1 MNKTVTINI
10 SGIIFHIEEDA
21 YETLSKYLSTIRGY
35 FNNAQDKE
43 EIMSDIEARIAELL
57 KEKISDFKQV
67 VLMGDVDHVMN
78 IMGKPEDFAGDED
91 QSSNNNQDTY
101 YTNPNRKRRFFRDP
115 DDKLIGGVCSGVANY
130 FDWDPTIIRI
140 VYAILALTTFGFLFA
155 VYILLWIIL
164 PEAKTTAEKLEM
176 RGESIDINNI
186 SKTVKEEAEQL
197 KERVKKFGQPGRTN
211 KTGEKLGEAFKQ
223 FFTIVFMV
231 LGKFVGA
238 LFMLFG
244 IGLMIG
250 VIAIFMNKASI
261 DGTNAQLYV
270 DDFLVTNKFFTFI
283 GIILLMGVPAIML
296 LYKGF
301 KMLFGIKYHNKWLNI
316 GSGILWTI
324 GMIMLSVTAINAA
337 KEFGEEGKIKTPYQ
351 LQNAKM
357 DTLYVS
363 VDVNN
368 KLLEMYDSYEEV
380 KQMGDSRVGGF
391 TDHGFQLIE
400 VNGEKSVYGAAQVN
414 IVESAS
420 DSFEVSIIRKARGS
434 EKKPAMERAKKITYS
449 IKQNDSLLI
458 IDPLF
463 SIEKDEKL
471 REQEVIIQI
480 RVPKGKVVKLDK
492 SLYSFLHDVDN
503 VSNTWDGDMVNR
515 RWIMTSR
522 GLECIDCNGLSL
534 EGLDPN
540 HFPPTPP
547 LPPNPNGININ
558 DKDAKIKVDEKGIDI
573 KSNDA
578 QIKID
583 ENGIKIETN
592 KKKSKNED

>member
-35 FNNAQDKE
+35 FHNAQDKE

-57 KEKISDFKQV
+57 KEKVSDFKQV
-67 VLMGDVDHVMN
+67 VLMTDVDYVMN

-91 QSSNNNQDTY
+91 QSSNNNQETY

-197 KERVKKFGQPGRTN
+197 KERVKKFGESGRVN
-211 KTGEKLGEAFKQ
+211 RTGERLGEAFKQ

-238 LFMLFG
+238 LFMVFG

-270 DDFLVTNKFFTFI
+270 DDFLITNKFFTFI

-301 KMLFGIKYHNKWLNI
+301 KMVFGIKYHNKWLNI

-324 GMIMLSVTAINAA
+324 GIIMLTVTGINAA
-337 KEFGEEGKIKTPYQ
+337 KEFSEEGKIKTPYQ

-363 VDVNN
+363 VDLNN

-380 KQMGDSRVGGF
+380 KQYDKMRTGGIN
-391 TDHGFQLIE
+391 DHGFQLIDA
-400 VNGEKSVYGAAQVN
+400 NGEKRIYGATQVN
-414 IVESAS
+414 IVESAT
-420 DSFEVSIIRKARGS
+420 DSFEVNIIKRARGS
-434 EKKPAMERAKKITYS
+434 EKKPAMERAKKIAYS

-463 SIEKDEKL
+463 SIDKDEKL

-503 VSNTWDGDMVNR
+503 VSNTWDGDMVDR
-515 RWIMTSR
+515 RWIMTLR
-522 GLECIDCNGLSL
+522 GLECIDCNGLNL
-534 EGLDPN
+534 ENVL
-540 HFPPTPP
+540 P
-547 LPPNPNGININ
+547 LPSAPPMPPMPGEININ
-558 DKDAKIKVDEKGIDI
+558 DNDAKVKMNEKGIDI
-573 KSNDA
+573 KSKDA
-578 QIKID
+578 TIKID
-583 ENGIKIETN
+583 ENGIKIETKN
-592 KKKSKNED
+592 TKKKED